1 MTRRR
6 RRVIAACVGVLIGLG
21 IVGGVLAYTRDDDGV
36 DGTFVLDNPGV
47 YSEPVTTVD
56 QSGKSL
62 PDVQLSDAEGQP
74 VALRS
79 FVGKPLVINVWYSTC
94 APCARE
100 LRDFADVSREL
111 GDSVQFLG
119 VDPVDSVDKMQAFA
133 DARGVEYPLLMDSD
147 GALITK
153 ADVAAFPTTLFVSP
167 EGVVVHQTSAIEADE
182 LRQAIVK
189 YLGDA

>member
-1 MTRRR
+1 MSVKR
-6 RRVIAACVGVLIGLG
+6 RRVIAACVGVAIGLG
-21 IVGGVLAYTRDDDGV
+21 IVGGVLAFTRDDDGV
-36 DGTFVLDNPGV
+36 DGTFVLDDPGV
-47 YSEPVTTVD
+47 YSEPVTTLD

-62 PDVQLSDAEGQP
+62 PDVQLKDDAGQP

-79 FVGKPLVINVWYSTC
+79 FAGKPLVINIWYSTC

-111 GDSVQFLG
+111 GDSVQFVG
-119 VDPVDSVDKMQAFA
+119 VDPVDSVDKMRAFA

-147 GALITK
+147 GELITQ

-167 EGVVVHQTSAIEADE
+167 EGVIVHQTGAIEADE

-189 YLGDA
+189 YLGNA

>member
-1 MTRRR
+1 MSVKH
-6 RRVIAACVGVLIGLG
+6 RRVIAACVGVVIGLG
-21 IVGGVLAYTRDDDGV
+21 IVGGVLALTRDDDGV
-36 DGTFVLDNPGV
+36 DGTFVLDDPGV
-47 YSEPVTTVD
+47 YSEPVTTLD

-62 PDVQLSDAEGQP
+62 PDVQLKDDAGQP

-79 FVGKPLVINVWYSTC
+79 FAGKPLVINIWYSTC

-111 GDSVQFLG
+111 GDSVQFVG
-119 VDPVDSVDKMQAFA
+119 VDPVDSVDKMRAFA

-147 GALITK
+147 GKLITQ

-167 EGVVVHQTSAIEADE
+167 EGVIVHQTSAIEADE

-189 YLGDA
+189 YLGNA

>member
-1 MTRRR
+1 MSVKR

-36 DGTFVLDNPGV
+36 DGTFVLDDPGV
-47 YSEPVTTVD
+47 YSEPVTTLD

-62 PDVQLSDAEGQP
+62 PDVQLKDDAGQP

-79 FVGKPLVINVWYSTC
+79 FAGKPLVINIWYSTC

-111 GDSVQFLG
+111 GDSVQFVG
-119 VDPVDSVDKMQAFA
+119 VDPVDSVDKMRAFA

-147 GALITK
+147 GKLITQ

-167 EGVVVHQTSAIEADE
+167 EGVIVHQTSAIEADE

-189 YLGDA
+189 YLGNA